1 MTPNWSEEGF
11 QRIVDAGKRSAF
23 QIAIHKLIHIKVKM
37 LAKEDITE
45 ERDMLLDKVTK
56 LW

>member
-56 LW
+56 L